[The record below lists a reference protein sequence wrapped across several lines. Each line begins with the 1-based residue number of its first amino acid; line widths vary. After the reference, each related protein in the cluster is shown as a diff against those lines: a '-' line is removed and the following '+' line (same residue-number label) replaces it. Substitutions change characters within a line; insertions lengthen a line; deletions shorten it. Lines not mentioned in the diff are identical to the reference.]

1 MPNAS
6 LLPWPKI
13 QFSDAS
19 GSPLSG
25 GKLYSYISG
34 TVTPLATYTDST
46 GVTANSN
53 PVLLDS
59 AGMASVWLGPSV
71 YKFVLQ
77 NSAGAQIWSV
87 DGIQGNGIF
96 NGYLSLTEQSAP
108 TGAASTDQLWADST
122 AHRLKMINNNGA
134 ADPVVGQ
141 ATTDTLTNK
150 TLTSPTITSPT
161 TTGTDAGAET
171 LQNKTLTGAGS
182 GNSVTLLNVQG
193 PASAITGTAADATVY
208 TYTIPANTIGAG
220 KGFRLKVTFIH
231 STGTASVTYK
241 LSLGGTLL
249 DSAAYSNINTG
260 AVDQFTWEIFNNSG
274 VQNAQN
280 WVRGATQNNN
290 AGGAVQLIAA
300 NSVGTSAKDMTASQI
315 LLFTFNVAAT
325 DQVTPKQW
333 VVELIQ

>member
-1 MPNAS
+1 MATPVPNA
-6 LLPWPKI
+6 KA
-13 QFSDAS
+13 QFFDAS
-19 GSPLSG
+19 GNPLAG
-25 GKLYSYISG
+25 GKLYTYQAG
-34 TVTPLATYTDST
+34 TTTPLASYTDAT
-46 GVTANSN
+46 EGVSNAN
-53 PVLLDS
+53 PVILDS
-59 AGMASVWLGPSV
+59 AGMANVWLGQSA
-71 YKFVLQ
+71 YKLQLQ
-77 NSAGAQIWSV
+77 NSAGSTLWTV
-87 DGIQGNGIF
+87 DNVYGGSLLT
-96 NGYLSLTEQSAP
+96 GYLTLIERAAP
-108 TGAASTDQLWADST
+108 SGVVGSDILYADST

-150 TLTSPTITSPT
+150 TLTAPTITSPT